1 MNTIHIRIHLST
13 LRKIKRVF
21 YARKDETCASYF
33 KRLAEHLNEK
43 RIKIINQGYHHGKL
57 QTEFGK

>member
-13 LRKIKRVF
+13 LRKIRRVF

-33 KRLAEHLNEK
+33 KRLAEHMEIE
-43 RIKIINQGYHHGKL
+43 RIRLGMMIGNKSWK
-57 QTEFGK
+57 